1 MTPTAA
7 THLID
12 DGPIGWRFKG
22 LPPDA
27 AGGTLAA
34 LGAEGRSLFDAG
46 FGWPLLVLRDS
57 ALRHNAELM
66 ARYCTEHGASIAPH
80 LKTTAS
86 PELAE
91 YALRAGAWGVT
102 LATPYQARVFMAA
115 GHARILLAN
124 ELVDRA
130 FAREVVGWL
139 AEDEA
144 RAFYCYV
151 DSREGVEVL
160 RAALDGVAT
169 PRPLPVLIEVGH
181 DGGRGGCRDS
191 DAVAAVR
198 DAVRSVDG
206 LALAGV
212 AGYEGSVSHAR
223 DAHGLS
229 AVAGYL
235 RSVRRAMELVL
246 PHADPRLDE
255 YVVSAG
261 GSLYFD
267 VVAAELG
274 DWPADRDV
282 RLIIRSGAYLTHDHG
297 LYRALSPLDGSA
309 PGAARVSRLVPAIE
323 VWAPVLSRPE
333 PGLAILGAGR
343 RDLNWDQGLPAPIQ
357 ARDHRGR
364 DARDA
369 AGWTIDA
376 LDDQHAYLRLPP
388 QARLGP
394 SDLVRLG
401 ISHPCT
407 IHDRWLT
414 AVVAA
419 DDDTVVSVARCYF

>member
-1 MTPTAA
+1 MTPAGA
-7 THLID
+7 HLID
-12 DGPIGWRFKG
+12 DGPIGLRFKG

-27 AGGTLAA
+27 ADRTLAA
-34 LGAEGRSLFDAG
+34 LGAEGRTLFDGG

-66 ARYCTEHGASIAPH
+66 ARYCAEHGASLAPH

-102 LATPYQARVFMAA
+102 LATPHQARVFMAA
-115 GHARILLAN
+115 GHTRILLAN

-130 FAREVVGWL
+130 FAREVVAWL
-139 AEDEA
+139 AAAED
-144 RAFYCYV
+144 RVFTCYV
-151 DSREGVEVL
+151 DSTDGVDVL
-160 RAALDGVAT
+160 RDALDGVAT

-191 DAVAAVR
+191 GAVAAVR
-198 DAVRSVDG
+198 DAVRAVDG

-223 DAHGLS
+223 DARGL
-229 AVAGYL
+229 ADVAGYL
-235 RSVRRAMELVL
+235 RTVRRAMELVL
-246 PHADPRLDE
+246 PHADPRLPE
-255 YVVSAG
+255 HVVSAG

-274 DWPADRDV
+274 DWPADRNV
-282 RLIIRSGAYLTHDHG
+282 RLVVRSGAYLTHDHG
-297 LYRALSPLDGSA
+297 LYHALSPLDGSA
-309 PGAARVSRLVPAIE
+309 PGPEQAGRLVPAIE

-333 PGLAILGAGR
+333 PGLALLGAGR
-343 RDLNWDQGLPAPIQ
+343 RDLNWDQGLPVPVQ

-364 DARDA
+364 DPRDTP
-369 AGWTIDA
+369 GWTIDA

-388 QARLGP
+388 DARLRP